1 MRDVG
6 TEMTPIASQEQS
18 RSGTPAG
25 AATPSLSPLC
35 SVPSS
40 PRGGSASAS
49 SSASE
54 RELRLRTRREIAA
67 LGLQL
72 GKMNIASW
80 ASKEEGLLAAHAAAS
95 PEHGAGAIDEEMKRK
110 EFEARAKVWEE
121 SKKCKLAS
129 RYEKKKKKELGI
141 SSATLRLLF
150 VKRDFFKNCSA
161 YKFDL

>member
-25 AATPSLSPLC
+25 AATPSLSSLC

-40 PRGGSASAS
+40 PRGGSASA

-72 GKMNIASW
+72 GKMSIASW

-95 PEHGAGAIDEEMKRK
+95 PEHSAGAIDEEIKRK

-141 SSATLRLLF
+141 SSATLKLLL